1 MGWEAMDLDGLKTFV
16 AIAHSRSFSASANAL
31 GRTQPAISRRI
42 ALLETELGA
51 PLFERAAGG
60 VVLSQAGRVFLPL
73 AERALA
79 AVRDAG
85 DAVKALQTSEAGP
98 VSVAAVGT
106 LASTHL
112 TEVFKAFAK
121 KSPDVKTTLATATSA
136 QVSELVRRGEAMIGI
151 RYFDDPV
158 PDLSCEPLTQE
169 TLVVICSWAHRFAGR
184 QVSGLAQLKGEAW
197 LAFPDV
203 GGQRE
208 LSTPHIHA
216 LFESRG
222 LGPIAWTPVD
232 SLTAQKRL
240 VEAGFGLALVPE
252 SAIAEEI
259 ARKTLAHIRVRDLDV
274 ANPVTIVLRNGGYLS
289 RAAKSL
295 LAVLRTEFSLE
306 RRRRSKG

>member
-1 MGWEAMDLDGLKTFV
+1 MDLDGLKTFV
-16 AIAHSRSFSASANAL
+16 AIAHSRSFSASAGAL

-42 ALLETELGA
+42 ALLEAELGA

-79 AVRDAG
+79 AVTDAG
-85 DAVKALQTSEAGP
+85 DAVKALQAGEAGP
-98 VSVAAVGT
+98 VSVAVVGT

-112 TEVFKAFAK
+112 TLVLKRFAK
-121 KSPDVKTTLATATSA
+121 KFADVKITLATATSA

-151 RYFDDPV
+151 RYFDDPA
-158 PDLSCEPLTQE
+158 PDLACEALTRE
-169 TLVVICSWAHRFAGR
+169 PLVVICSRDHRFAGR
-184 QVSGLAQLKGEAW
+184 QLSTLAQLKGEAW

-203 GGQRE
+203 AGQRE

-252 SAIAEEI
+252 SAIAEE
-259 ARKTLAHIRVRDLDV
+259 AMRKTLSQIRVRDLDV
-274 ANPVTIVLRNGGYLS
+274 ANPVTIVVRNGGYLS

-295 LAVLRTEFSLE
+295 LAVLKSDYSLQRNTKP
-306 RRRRSKG
+306 RR